1 MRGSLAVL
9 LLLLATVAVAQEVDS
24 TAPASDDAV
33 TMLSRRLSARLK
45 RALGNDCLANAKTAV
60 VVRDLATGQTLFRRN
75 GGLALAPASNMKLL
89 TSAAALT
96 LLGSEHA
103 RYTRVKADRRP
114 DAEGAVGTLYF
125 VGEGDPSLNVESL
138 YLIARTLAAAGVRR
152 VDAIVA
158 DDSYFEG
165 PLRVPSWPERNHQ
178 YWYGAPAA
186 ALSANYNVVAVHAR
200 AHRSGARPDV
210 WVDPFPAFF
219 EISNSL
225 RSGRGPI
232 SVSSRLLEASPDG
245 RVQRL
250 AVSGRVRPGR
260 SERVLR
266 AVENPAL
273 FAAHGLQ
280 ESLRRVGIE
289 VVDAPREGLAPPEAV
304 LLHAHASKPLAL
316 LLHDMNKQSSNVF
329 AETLLQVL
337 GAELVGLPGSREK
350 GLAVL
355 EVFLAQRSGSLE
367 GLRLEDG
374 SGLSPDGRITADA
387 LADLIVAMS
396 RDPLN
401 WPEFLV
407 TLPVSGVDGTL
418 RRRLKDGGPRRLV
431 RAKTGRLGHVVALT
445 GLAPVG
451 GDRTAVFSLLVNDYP
466 CPTWKVQDAVDAL
479 VRALTA
485 DATAALEPRSRL
497 PAAALDGVRND
508 GEASGLGE

>member
-1 MRGSLAVL
+1 L
-9 LLLLATVAVAQEVDS
+9 LLGLAASTAAQELDS
-24 TAPASDDAV
+24 TAPASDDLL
-33 TMLSRRLSARLK
+33 THLSRRLSGRLK
-45 RALGNDCLANAKTAV
+45 RALGNDCLANARTAV
-60 VVRDLATGQTLFRRN
+60 VVRELETGQVLFRRN
-75 GGLALAPASNMKLL
+75 GALALVPASNQKLL
-89 TSAAALT
+89 TAAAALT
-96 LLGSEHA
+96 YLGSEHS
-103 RYTRVKADRRP
+103 RSTRLKADRRP

-125 VGEGDPSLNVESL
+125 VGKGDPSLNVEAL
-138 YLIARTLAAAGVRR
+138 YLIARTLASQGVRK
-152 VDAIVA
+152 VDRIVA
-158 DDSYFEG
+158 DDSYFSG
-165 PLRVPSWPERNHQ
+165 PLRVPSWPERNHH

-200 AHRSGARPDV
+200 APSGGGRPDV
-210 WVDPFPAFF
+210 WVDPFPGFF
-219 EISNSL
+219 DVSNSL
-225 RSGRGPI
+225 RSGRGPL
-232 SVSSRLLEASPDG
+232 SVGSRLLESSGTG

-250 AVSGRVRPGR
+250 DVSGRVRPGR

-289 VVDAPREGLAPPEAV
+289 VASAPREGLTPPEAV

-329 AETLLQVL
+329 AETLLQVI

-355 EVFLAQRSGSLE
+355 EAFLGERSRSLE
-367 GLRLEDG
+367 GLVLEDG
-374 SGLSPDGRITADA
+374 SGLSPDNRIGADA
-387 LADLIVAMS
+387 LTDLILAMS
-396 RDPLN
+396 RDRLN

-418 RRRLKDGGPRRLV
+418 RRRLKDGDARRLV
-431 RAKTGRLGHVVALT
+431 RAKTGRLGHVVALS

-451 GDRTAVFSLLVNDYP
+451 EDRTAVFSILVNDYP

-485 DATAALEPRSRL
+485 ETPAAADPRSRL
-497 PAAALDGVRND
+497 PAAALDGVGRD
-508 GEASGLGE
+508 GEAGGTDE